1 MDGDFYVV
9 FSSVHEALIHSSKLC
24 SLEELENLLRTSN
37 SRMTFQKEFL
47 TDKVY
52 YYCREKDKF
61 IMLQGSLK
69 MLVTTIRMDQENKMI
84 RNEMRREFPAVSFV
98 KRRRKC
104 PRDTNTIC

>member
-1 MDGDFYVV
+1 MWYLAVCMKPDTQ
-9 FSSVHEALIHSSKLC
+9 HQTLQ
-24 SLEELENLLRTSN
+24 LEELENLLRTSN

-69 MLVTTIRMDQENKMI
+69 MLVTTIRMDEEN
-84 RNEMRREFPAVSFV
+84 
-98 KRRRKC
+98 
-104 PRDTNTIC
+104 

>member
-1 MDGDFYVV
+1 MGIFMWYLAVCMKPRYT
-9 FSSVHEALIHSSKLC
+9 AQKLC

-52 YYCREKDKF
+52 YYCREEDKF

-69 MLVTTIRMDQENKMI
+69 MLVTTIRMDEEN
-84 RNEMRREFPAVSFV
+84 
-98 KRRRKC
+98 
-104 PRDTNTIC
+104 

>member
-1 MDGDFYVV
+1 MIKKLVELMDGDFYVV

-52 YYCREKDKF
+52 YYCKEEDKF
-61 IMLQGSLK
+61 IMLRGSMK
-69 MLVTTIRMDQENKMI
+69 MLVTTIRMDEEN
-84 RNEMRREFPAVSFV
+84 
-98 KRRRKC
+98 
-104 PRDTNTIC
+104 

>member
-1 MDGDFYVV
+1 MGIFMWYLAVCIPY
-9 FSSVHEALIHSSKLC
+9 EALIHSSKLC

-69 MLVTTIRMDQENKMI
+69 MLVTTIRMDEEN
-84 RNEMRREFPAVSFV
+84 
-98 KRRRKC
+98 
-104 PRDTNTIC
+104 